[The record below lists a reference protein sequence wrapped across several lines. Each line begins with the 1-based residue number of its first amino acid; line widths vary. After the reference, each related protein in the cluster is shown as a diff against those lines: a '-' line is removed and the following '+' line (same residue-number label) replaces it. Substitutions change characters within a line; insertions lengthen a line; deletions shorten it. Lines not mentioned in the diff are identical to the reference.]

1 MLAWVDAPIGEGR
14 EGKGARRRDGGG
26 LCRCRRLVMYGG
38 TKRSEGNKMK
48 MVTRH
53 LKTPQLKLMLGYQNS
68 PKMGV

>member
-48 MVTRH
+48 MVTR
-53 LKTPQLKLMLGYQNS
+53 Y
-68 PKMGV
+68 